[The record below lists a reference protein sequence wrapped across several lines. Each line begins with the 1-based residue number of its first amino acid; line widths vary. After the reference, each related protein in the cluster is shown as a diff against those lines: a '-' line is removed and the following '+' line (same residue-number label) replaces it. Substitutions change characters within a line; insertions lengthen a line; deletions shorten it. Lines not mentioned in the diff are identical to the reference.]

1 MKTSKGVIRLF
12 WVWVA
17 IVAGLAAAL
26 CAGCTSHNRVGP
38 LCLEGE
44 VILRPIQGRFEV
56 IGQIRRAHKDDVTT
70 QPE

>member
-1 MKTSKGVIRLF
+1 MNTRIL
-12 WVWVA
+12 A
-17 IVAGLAAAL
+17 IIML
-26 CAGCTSHNRVGP
+26 CATAIGCTSHNRVGP

-44 VILRPIQGRFEV
+44 VILRPIQGRLEV